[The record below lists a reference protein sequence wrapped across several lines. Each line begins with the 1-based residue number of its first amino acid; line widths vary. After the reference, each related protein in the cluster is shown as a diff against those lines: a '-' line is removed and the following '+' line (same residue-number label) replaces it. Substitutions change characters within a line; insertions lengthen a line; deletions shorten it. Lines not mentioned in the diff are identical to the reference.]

1 MKNIKSLC
9 LVILLLGFLQSSCSK
24 KEVPSTE
31 LVSDKV
37 NKELQDFIGKEPESY
52 EFVEL
57 DPIFINLPNNNGKGG
72 EQFLSVVINIKLK
85 NTSLNSKIEIEKFL
99 IRDRVTKTLSIR
111 EPKELADISNR
122 ETVAK
127 EVSLVLNA
135 ILEPE
140 LTQAYLT
147 FHKEEFNDAEN
158 LIRLQKA
165 GVLPPDLGTNT
176 PLNDQTIELMK
187 KMTDSIFPI
196 KGILFKDFQMNRGS

>member
-1 MKNIKSLC
+1 MKNIKPLC
-9 LVILLLGFLQSSCSK
+9 LGILLVGLLQSGCSK

-31 LVSDKV
+31 LVADKV
-37 NKELQDFIGKEPESY
+37 NKELQEFIGKEPESY

-57 DPIFINLPNNNGKGG
+57 DPIFINLPNQNGKGG

-85 NTSLNSKIEIEKFL
+85 NTSLNSRIETEKFL
-99 IRDRVTKTLSIR
+99 IRDRVTKTLSLR

-135 ILEPE
+135 IFEPE

-147 FHKEEFNDAEN
+147 YHKDEFNDAEN

-176 PLNDQTIELMK
+176 HLNDQTIELMK
-187 KMTDSIFPI
+187 KMNDSIFPV
-196 KGILFKDFQMNRGS
+196 KGILFKDFQMNRSS

>member
-1 MKNIKSLC
+1 MKNIKPLC
-9 LVILLLGFLQSSCSK
+9 LGILLVGLLQSGCSK

-31 LVSDKV
+31 LVADKV
-37 NKELQDFIGKEPESY
+37 NKELQEFIGKEPESY

-57 DPIFINLPNNNGKGG
+57 DPIFINLPNQNGKGG

-85 NTSLNSKIEIEKFL
+85 NTSLNSRIETEKFL
-99 IRDRVTKTLSIR
+99 IRDRVTKTLSLR

-135 ILEPE
+135 IFEPE

-147 FHKEEFNDAEN
+147 YHKDEFNDAEN

-187 KMTDSIFPI
+187 KMNDSIFPV